1 METALF
7 FDFELVQGSPPE
19 EVKRAC
25 KDCAVRE
32 SCLEEALRFEPFG
45 YRGGTTPGQRR
56 SMRKRRHIRL
66 VPVEELLGFH
76 RETNG
81 LVAEIH
87 YEAPRQLALF

>member
-1 METALF
+1 
-7 FDFELVQGSPPE
+7 
-19 EVKRAC
+19 
-25 KDCAVRE
+25 
-32 SCLEEALRFEPFG
+32 
-45 YRGGTTPGQRR
+45 
-56 SMRKRRHIRL
+56 MRKRRHIRL